1 MQIIFCFCVIFITA
15 LASGVSI
22 KGKEEWPT
30 VLTLLQVELEYR
42 NFLVFC
48 FFLMALSGVI
58 TLFDVCINLLAGHG
72 SLPAVWCCW
81 RVDSAKPVCLS
92 SLPPGQNTYV
102 SDLVSAYT
110 QTRFKGNYIILLYTH
125 YCIKPNYRA
134 NTGNKC
140 TGEL

>member
-1 MQIIFCFCVIFITA
+1 MANSSYSTPGRVRVQKLFSFF
-15 LASGVSI
+15 
-22 KGKEEWPT
+22 
-30 VLTLLQVELEYR
+30 
-42 NFLVFC
+42 
-48 FFLMALSGVI
+48 FFLMALSGVRI
-58 TLFDVCINLLAGHG
+58 SHVFDVCVNLLAGHG

-81 RVDSAKPVCLS
+81 SVDSAKPVCLS
-92 SLPPGQNTYV
+92 SLPLGQNTYV